1 MANYNAYD
9 IDITS
14 VTGTGQVFTITS
26 ADAQGFSISDPSSTD
41 VSGFGN
47 QLLGHSAPTDTLG
60 SAGDRGFSGESGFN
74 NIFYTSDTG
83 SLDASQANDLRY
95 IGTAIIN
102 GVPGFIA
109 QVMTIGGDTTASV
122 IDSPTSHFVF
132 IVPETSTQPAVNNT
146 GTFGNFASDTVTSGD
161 WNLAFNG
168 PAPLF
173 CFLGDT
179 MIATV
184 DGQKAVKDLAAGDV
198 VLTASGAVAPVCWVG
213 ASTVSRVFADPARVL
228 PVRVKAGALGEN
240 LPVNDLMVS
249 PGHALLLDGVL
260 VQAGALVNGTS
271 IVIETAMPVVFTYYH
286 VQLDSHDVLLAEG
299 VAAESFLDGAE
310 DMRFDNIDSRPAQVD
325 GIRELPMA
333 RVKSA
338 RQVPASIRATIAARA
353 ALVAGNVAAAA

>member
-1 MANYNAYD
+1 VA
-9 IDITS
+9 
-14 VTGTGQVFTITS
+14 
-26 ADAQGFSISDPSSTD
+26 
-41 VSGFGN
+41 
-47 QLLGHSAPTDTLG
+47 
-60 SAGDRGFSGESGFN
+60 
-74 NIFYTSDTG
+74 
-83 SLDASQANDLRY
+83 
-95 IGTAIIN
+95 
-102 GVPGFIA
+102 GFIA
-109 QVMTIGGDTTASV
+109 RVLTVDSTPGADPFDSATT
-122 IDSPTSHFVF
+122 HFLF
-132 IVPETSTQPAVNNT
+132 IVPSASAQPGVGDGGTVGNLASNAVT
-146 GTFGNFASDTVTSGD
+146 AGY
-161 WNLAFNG
+161 WNLQFNG

-173 CFLGDT
+173 CFVGDT
-179 MIATV
+179 IIATA
-184 DGQKAVKDLAAGDV
+184 DGQKAVQDLAAGEMV
-198 VLTASGAVAPVCWVG
+198 RTASGAMAPVRWVG

-240 LPVNDLMVS
+240 LPVNDLLVS

-271 IVIETAMPVVFTYYH
+271 IVTETAMPVVFTYYH